1 VIFEQIFMFNPS
13 HAHLSPLTV
22 PRFRIFGT
30 VKFQGEINFG
40 ANITVLERPRIAACS
55 NCDGVYSLEGLIAG
69 TYTIQ
74 VTGLPLG
81 TVITETITVGSGDV
95 EHDFDGSLS
104 FDSSGFTLTDCR
116 PIRLPCWPVPRI
128 DYRSLPG
135 LDCLHAVAVRDC
147 SRHVLI

>member
-1 VIFEQIFMFNPS
+1 
-13 HAHLSPLTV
+13 
-22 PRFRIFGT
+22 

-55 NCDGVYSLEGLIAG
+55 NCDGEYSLEGLIAG

-81 TVITETITVGSGDV
+81 TVITEKITVGGGDV

-104 FDSSGFTLTDCR
+104 FDSYAFHAHRLQTHTAVLLASTL
-116 PIRLPCWPVPRI
+116 
-128 DYRSLPG
+128 YRSQILAK
-135 LDCLHAVAVRDC
+135 L
-147 SRHVLI
+147 